1 MTRQDISGKQSYL
14 SKRSIAEG
22 GNNNPRRV
30 SGRDDVA
37 HGVGVVVE
45 ASVGEFRICAGEDTG
60 DAAGGVQSAAQVGAA
75 GVVFLG
81 GVVAVEDGE
90 DEKGAGEVDVAVDG
104 AVGAD
109 GFDAAA
115 EGVVTAGEDGGGVGF
130 ADDVGEL
137 VGEVVLVGE
146 GGVGSEVAVGV
157 VGVGGVAEDDGGG
170 VGGRHGDVGVGGAS
184 VGGGEGVGAGDNRDA
199 RDVEGGVGVNGAGG
213 VVDGDGANGV
223 VDGTGDGE
231 GGAGPGAGDDLVEVV
246 EGIGDVE
253 AESGAVDGVSG
264 GVVAIAGGVG
274 GAGGVDG
281 DELVGVIVHFH
292 RESALAARRK
302 PQGPSR

>member
-75 GVVFLG
+75 GVEFFG
-81 GVVAVEDGE
+81 GVGFVEDGE
-90 DEKGAGEVDVAVDG
+90 DEEGTGEVDVAVDG

-115 EGVVTAGEDGGGVGF
+115 EGVVTALQDADGVGF
-130 ADDVGEL
+130 ADDIGQL
-137 VGEVVLVGE
+137 VGGVVLVDE
-146 GGVGSEVAVGV
+146 RGVARQIAVGV

-170 VGGRHGDVGVGGAS
+170 VGGRHGDVGEGGTDI
-184 VGGGEGVGAGDNRDA
+184 GGGQRVGAGGDGDGDN
-199 RDVEGGVGVNGAGG
+199 VEGGVGV
-213 VVDGDGANGV
+213 
-223 VDGTGDGE
+223 
-231 GGAGPGAGDDLVEVV
+231 
-246 EGIGDVE
+246 
-253 AESGAVDGVSG
+253 
-264 GVVAIAGGVG
+264 G
-274 GAGGVDG
+274 GAGGAV
-281 DELVGVIVHFH
+281 L
-292 RESALAARRK
+292 R
-302 PQGPSR
+302 GPPHPLPLGNA